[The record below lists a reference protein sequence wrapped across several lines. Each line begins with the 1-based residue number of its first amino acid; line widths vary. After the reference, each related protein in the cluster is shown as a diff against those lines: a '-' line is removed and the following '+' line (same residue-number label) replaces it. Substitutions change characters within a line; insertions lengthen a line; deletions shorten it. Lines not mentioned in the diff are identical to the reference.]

1 MSSLESTANLPAAAD
16 ASATPETAANVSG
29 EVARALVV
37 SAVALVVDYGLM
49 VALHELAG
57 IHHLLAA
64 AVGFGAGLTTNYI
77 LSVTWVFRSRS
88 VASPWL
94 EFAIFAAIG
103 VAGLALTVGIMY
115 LGTDVLGGPYWLV
128 RIVAVGLVF
137 AWNFGARKLA
147 LFRAEKA
154 A

>member
-1 MSSLESTANLPAAAD
+1 MSSLESTATLPASAEVSAAQD
-16 ASATPETAANVSG
+16 TAAQLSG

-57 IHHLLAA
+57 IYHLLAA
-64 AVGFGAGLTTNYI
+64 AAGFGVGLTTNYL

-94 EFAIFAAIG
+94 EFSIFAAIG

-115 LGTDVLGGPYWLV
+115 LGTDLLGGPYWLV
-128 RIVAVGLVF
+128 RVVAVGLVF

-154 A
+154 T